1 MDIVTYA
8 LCKKNIN
15 KSIASANLGVKS
27 ISQNS
32 EGNLVVTTKDDKEFI
47 LPIEGNLTQAQKDKL
62 NSLDDNLLNKFSV
75 VNSKLSFDSK
85 QILTYD
91 DLKDID
97 LIDETTI
104 ANMKYHLSN
113 TSIHLTEEEK
123 KKLNETNDKTEITT
137 DVDGNKTI
145 STNGVTSIYDKDG
158 NIISTTIGGVK
169 VDYNNDGT
177 VNTTKINNL
186 EVKQNSNGSSNIG
199 DLKFSKDAN
208 DNVYVNNKSITT
220 QTSTSINDTGNTV
233 TTVVNGNITSIT
245 EKDSTGNIVND
256 KVLVNN
262 KDLSEIIKND
272 SEWATK
278 EDVDSVLSDT
288 YSELGW

>member
-8 LCKKNIN
+8 LSKKNIN

-32 EGNLVVTTKDDKEFI
+32 EGNLVVITKDDKEFI
-47 LPIEGNLTQAQKDKL
+47 LPIDGNLTQAQKDKL
-62 NSLDDNLLNKFSV
+62 NSLDDNLLNKFLD
-75 VNSKLSFDSK
+75 VNSKLYFDSK

-91 DLKDID
+91 DLKDMG
-97 LIDETTI
+97 LVDETTI
-104 ANMKYHLSN
+104 ANIKYHLSN
-113 TSIHLTEEEK
+113 TNIHLTEEEK
-123 KKLNETNDKTEITT
+123 KKINETNGKTEITT

-169 VDYNNDGT
+169 IDYNNDGT
-177 VNTTKINNL
+177 VSTTKINDL
-186 EVKQNSNGSSNIG
+186 DVKQNSDGSSNIG
-199 DLKFSKDAN
+199 SLKFSKDAN
-208 DNVYVNNKSITT
+208 DNVYVNNKPITT
-220 QTSTSINDTGNTV
+220 QTSTSINDSGNTV

-245 EKDSTGNIVND
+245 EKDSTGNIVSD

>member
-1 MDIVTYA
+1 MDTVTYA

-47 LPIEGNLTQAQKDKL
+47 LSIDGNLTQAQKDKL

-75 VNSKLSFDSK
+75 VNSKLYFDSK

-91 DLKDID
+91 DLKDIG

-104 ANMKYHLSN
+104 ANMKYHLIN

-208 DNVYVNNKSITT
+208 DNVYVNNKPITT
-220 QTSTSINDTGNTV
+220 QTSTSINDSGNTV

-245 EKDSTGNIVND
+245 EKDSTGNIVSD

>member
-1 MDIVTYA
+1 MDTVTYA

-75 VNSKLSFDSK
+75 VNSKLYFDSK

-91 DLKDID
+91 DLKDIG

-177 VNTTKINNL
+177 VSTTKINNL

-208 DNVYVNNKSITT
+208 DNVYVNNKPITT
-220 QTSTSINDTGNTV
+220 QTSTSINDSGNTV

>member
-1 MDIVTYA
+1 MDTVTYA

-32 EGNLVVTTKDDKEFI
+32 EGNLVVITKDDKKFI
-47 LPIEGNLTQAQKDKL
+47 LPIDGNLTQAQKDKL
-62 NSLDDNLLNKFSV
+62 NSLDDDLLNKFSV
-75 VNSKLSFDSK
+75 VNSKLYFDSK

-91 DLKDID
+91 DLKDIG

-220 QTSTSINDTGNTV
+220 QTSTSINDSGNTV

>member
-47 LPIEGNLTQAQKDKL
+47 LSIDGNLTQAQKDKL

-75 VNSKLSFDSK
+75 VNSKLYFDSK

-91 DLKDID
+91 DLKDIG

-220 QTSTSINDTGNTV
+220 QTSTSINDSGNTV

>member
-8 LCKKNIN
+8 LSKKNIN

-32 EGNLVVTTKDDKEFI
+32 EGNLVVITKDDKEFI
-47 LPIEGNLTQAQKDKL
+47 LPIDGNLTQAQKDKL
-62 NSLDDNLLNKFSV
+62 NSLNADLLNKFLD
-75 VNSKLSFDSK
+75 VNSKLYFDSK

-91 DLKDID
+91 DLKDIG

-208 DNVYVNNKSITT
+208 DNVYVNNKPITT
-220 QTSTSINDTGNTV
+220 QTSTSINDSGNTV

-245 EKDSTGNIVND
+245 EKDSTGNIVSD

>member
-1 MDIVTYA
+1 MDTVTYA

-47 LPIEGNLTQAQKDKL
+47 LSIDGNLTQAQKDKL

-75 VNSKLSFDSK
+75 VNEKLYFDSK

-91 DLKDID
+91 DLKDIG

-220 QTSTSINDTGNTV
+220 QTSTSINDSGNTV

>member
-1 MDIVTYA
+1 MDTVTYA

-47 LPIEGNLTQAQKDKL
+47 LSIDGNLTQAQKDKL

-75 VNSKLSFDSK
+75 VNSKLYFDSK

-91 DLKDID
+91 DLKDIG

-220 QTSTSINDTGNTV
+220 QTSTSINDSGNTV

-245 EKDSTGNIVND
+245 EKDSTGNIVSD

>member
-47 LPIEGNLTQAQKDKL
+47 LSIDGNLTQAQKDKL

-75 VNSKLSFDSK
+75 VNEKLYFDSK

-91 DLKDID
+91 DLKDIG

-220 QTSTSINDTGNTV
+220 QTSTSINDSGNTV